1 MKYINKFY
9 EYLITWN
16 EAVYQYRKHNKIN
29 SYY

>member
-1 MKYINKFY
+1 MKYLNKFY
-9 EYLITWN
+9 DYLIAWN